1 MPLRPLLPFAAALIA
16 AASVAAIPPGG
27 GSPAQTG
34 RTSVPIDGTA
44 LGGFVLPIEP
54 LDASLSIDAARAWAW
69 KVDDTQRL
77 VLRGAVEIEFGSY
90 RLRAEDAVAWINR
103 LPSSRG
109 IISQFAIYFDE
120 VSEPTH
126 RAGLSVG
133 GRDLLV
139 TGSTLGEVSLGVAS
153 LERNA
158 PPPSP
163 LLAAAE
169 RRLANHLQRLLAGPA
184 SLASRPQIDRPQA
197 PEFSLAPGGSPA
209 EPAAA
214 FPELPAAVTLPRPD
228 LENIPIF
235 APDGQVAFSAATVRV
250 DEAEDAVI
258 AEGGV
263 MIDYLGT
270 GAGTAERLEL
280 SADRAVIFA
289 APGAMASLREGAT
302 QIDVSAVTGIYLEGG
317 VSAHDGNYTFRADR
331 LYYDLPN
338 NQALAVDAVLRTYV
352 RLRQTLPVY
361 ARAREMRQVAADQ
374 WTAQEAVVSTSE
386 FFTPHLS
393 LGMQRVTITEEPDGT
408 YLDGRHATI
417 NAGGVPF
424 FYWPSLRASPD
435 RLPLRSVRLGY
446 EQDRGVEIETRWDL
460 FALLGIRPPSGL
472 EGDLL
477 VDGYT
482 ARGAGVGTRL
492 RWSDLGGDSWAADL
506 YGLYESAGQD
516 KTDAGITQTSDTDRL
531 RGQAVAEFATRLSEG
546 MTLRGQLAWISDE
559 SFVAT
564 WRRID
569 YRQRREYETSLDFTW
584 NADNA
589 QFDLYLKNDLNEF
602 ISNSWLLASRGYF
615 VDRFPS
621 AEYRRVGDSLFGD
634 AVTWTS
640 SYRYDWLRLVVT
652 KGTSQSL
659 GVRPGTFSTS
669 DPDASI
675 RDLYFAEGYRDEA
688 VMRFNTRQEVAVPLE
703 WGPLK
708 VVPYAW
714 MQLSAYTRTEVL
726 KAYSPQAD
734 TWRFLGG
741 AGARLSATFTRIDD
755 GFRNRLL
762 DLNRL
767 RHVVEPYATFWYGYD
782 SLPDG
787 ALPVFDQSI
796 EGATGAALAQ
806 FGLRQRWQTQRGG
819 PGNWRSV
826 DWISLDLGAVLSP
839 SSDDFQPDP
848 AAPQRV
854 AQSPIPR
861 FFAWRPELSQ
871 WGSNAYGSATW
882 ELSDSFTLAGRMI
895 YLLQDRPL
903 ITKEGALPNLALGS
917 IGFEMAHSPQV
928 RTFLEYRYLAPD
940 DTELLQGGLAY
951 QISRKYAVQFSPQ
964 YDIQEGDF
972 RAISGSI
979 ERTFPDFNLSFVA
992 GYDLILD
999 ETSVALNFS
1008 LPAVGG
1014 RTSAIDPF
1022 GQ

>member
-1 MPLRPLLPFAAALIA
+1 
-16 AASVAAIPPGG
+16 
-27 GSPAQTG
+27 
-34 RTSVPIDGTA
+34 
-44 LGGFVLPIEP
+44 
-54 LDASLSIDAARAWAW
+54 
-69 KVDDTQRL
+69 
-77 VLRGAVEIEFGSY
+77 
-90 RLRAEDAVAWINR
+90 
-103 LPSSRG
+103 
-109 IISQFAIYFDE
+109 
-120 VSEPTH
+120 
-126 RAGLSVG
+126 
-133 GRDLLV
+133 
-139 TGSTLGEVSLGVAS
+139 
-153 LERNA
+153 
-158 PPPSP
+158 
-163 LLAAAE
+163 
-169 RRLANHLQRLLAGPA
+169 
-184 SLASRPQIDRPQA
+184 
-197 PEFSLAPGGSPA
+197 
-209 EPAAA
+209 
-214 FPELPAAVTLPRPD
+214 
-228 LENIPIF
+228 
-235 APDGQVAFSAATVRV
+235 
-250 DEAEDAVI
+250 
-258 AEGGV
+258 
-263 MIDYLGT
+263 
-270 GAGTAERLEL
+270 
-280 SADRAVIFA
+280 
-289 APGAMASLREGAT
+289 
-302 QIDVSAVTGIYLEGG
+302 
-317 VSAHDGNYTFRADR
+317 
-331 LYYDLPN
+331 
-338 NQALAVDAVLRTYV
+338 
-352 RLRQTLPVY
+352 
-361 ARAREMRQVAADQ
+361 
-374 WTAQEAVVSTSE
+374 
-386 FFTPHLS
+386 
-393 LGMQRVTITEEPDGT
+393 
-408 YLDGRHATI
+408 
-417 NAGGVPF
+417 
-424 FYWPSLRASPD
+424 
-435 RLPLRSVRLGY
+435 
-446 EQDRGVEIETRWDL
+446 
-460 FALLGIRPPSGL
+460 
-472 EGDLL
+472 
-477 VDGYT
+477 
-482 ARGAGVGTRL
+482 
-492 RWSDLGGDSWAADL
+492 
-506 YGLYESAGQD
+506 
-516 KTDAGITQTSDTDRL
+516 
-531 RGQAVAEFATRLSEG
+531 
-546 MTLRGQLAWISDE
+546 
-559 SFVAT
+559 
-564 WRRID
+564 
-569 YRQRREYETSLDFTW
+569 
-584 NADNA
+584 
-589 QFDLYLKNDLNEF
+589 
-602 ISNSWLLASRGYF
+602 
-615 VDRFPS
+615 
-621 AEYRRVGDSLFGD
+621 
-634 AVTWTS
+634 
-640 SYRYDWLRLVVT
+640 
-652 KGTSQSL
+652 
-659 GVRPGTFSTS
+659 
-669 DPDASI
+669 
-675 RDLYFAEGYRDEA
+675 
-688 VMRFNTRQEVAVPLE
+688 VPLE

-767 RHVVEPYATFWYGYD
+767 RHVIEPYATFWYGYD

-903 ITKEGALPNLALGS
+903 ITKEGPLPNLALGS

-964 YDIQEGDF
+964 YDIKEGDF